1 MLLPIGLAL
10 LAGGI
15 TFLVIP
21 LVLQTAQ
28 LLWDLYRHP
37 LKVQQL
43 SRVSVAVEQ
52 MCRRKPEII
61 RAPEFCPAL
70 AVLALQLRGDAQ
82 EAGYP
87 LNDTEVL
94 DALVLGIQD
103 SGTASPSLLLE
114 LERRITRSLR

>member
-1 MLLPIGLAL
+1 MLLPIGLAIF
-10 LAGGI
+10 AGGI
-15 TFLVIP
+15 TFFVIP
-21 LVLQTAQ
+21 LVLQTVQ

-43 SRVSVAVEQ
+43 ARVSVAVEDL
-52 MCRRKPEII
+52 CRQKPAIM

-70 AVLALQLRGDAQ
+70 AVLAEQLRDDAQ

-114 LERRITRSLR
+114 LEGRITRSLR